1 MKVVYPTTTTLFG
14 GRCRIAFPDV
24 PEASAEA
31 ESFEAAIALAS
42 RRLAAV
48 LHASLETQGEMPL
61 PSAPVRRQQ
70 AVAPPALAAA
80 KLLLLQAMHE
90 QGVTNVALAARLG
103 TVEGTVRRLLD
114 LGQRSHIGA
123 VEAALGLLGKRLVV
137 EAWPALR

>member
-1 MKVVYPTTTTLFG
+1 MKVAYPTTNTVCG

-24 PEASAEA
+24 PEASADGD
-31 ESFEAAIALAS
+31 SYAAAVALAGGQ
-42 RRLAAV
+42 LAAA
-48 LHASLETQGEMPL
+48 LQASLETRGELPP

-70 AVAPPALAAA
+70 AVAPPLLAAA
-80 KLLLLQAMHE
+80 KLLLLEAMHE

-114 LGQRSHIGA
+114 LGHRSHVGA